1 MASADSSDPAPSGA
15 AGPASVTF
23 TTATA
28 LAVADMI
35 GIGVFTSLGFQLAS
49 LPSGF
54 AILMLWIIG
63 GAAALGGAL
72 S

>member
-1 MASADSSDPAPSGA
+1 MTSPHARTVS
-15 AGPASVTF
+15 
-23 TTATA
+23 TATA
-28 LAVADMI
+28 TAIAVADMI